1 MEKQKLTQ
9 EPFYSS
15 KMVDVGLHF
24 QAKVP
29 CKRKRKAKRMTP
41 SYSKAYVGNGHIT
54 LQAYT
59 HTQREREMGSAP

>member
-54 LQAYT
+54 L
-59 HTQREREMGSAP
+59 